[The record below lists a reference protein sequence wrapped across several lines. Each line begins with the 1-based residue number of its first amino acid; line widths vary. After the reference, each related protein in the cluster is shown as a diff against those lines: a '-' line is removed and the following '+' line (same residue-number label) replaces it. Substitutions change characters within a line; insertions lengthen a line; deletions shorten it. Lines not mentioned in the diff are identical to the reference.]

1 MGKEDGGMMENE
13 RMRMRRSR
21 RRRRMRMMRRD
32 ATKCSLMRVDRE

>member
-21 RRRRMRMMRRD
+21 RRRMRMMRRD